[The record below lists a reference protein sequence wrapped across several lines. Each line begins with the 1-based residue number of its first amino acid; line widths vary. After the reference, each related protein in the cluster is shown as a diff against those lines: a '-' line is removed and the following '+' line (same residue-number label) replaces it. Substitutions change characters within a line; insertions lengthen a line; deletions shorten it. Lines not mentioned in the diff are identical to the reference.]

1 MYLIVGL
8 GNPGEK
14 YKKTRHNA
22 GFILLDFLNLPF
34 EKDKYANGFVA
45 KDILDDEEVIF
56 LKPET
61 FMNDSGL
68 SVSFIKEKYEIENE
82 KIMVIYD
89 DLDLPFGQVRISFDR
104 GDGGHNGIKSI
115 VSQIGSKSFVRVRV
129 GIAPSGEDGKAIK
142 PKGGLFTSTSRAV
155 SNFVLKD
162 FSSAD
167 LEKLKNLSP
176 KMEKIIK
183 TFTKEGREKVMNEF
197 N

>member
-1 MYLIVGL
+1 MFLIVGL

-14 YKKTRHNA
+14 YIKTRHNV
-22 GFILLDFLNLPF
+22 GFILFDLLNLSF
-34 EKDKYANGFVA
+34 QKDKYANAFISKEVWDG
-45 KDILDDEEVIF
+45 EEVIF

-61 FMNDSGL
+61 FMNDSGI

-89 DLDLPFGQVRISFDR
+89 DLDLPFGDLRVSFDR

-129 GIAPSGEDGKAIK
+129 GIAPKSEDGKAIK

-162 FSSAD
+162 FSSTD
-167 LEKLKNLSP
+167 LERLKNLSP
-176 KMEKIIK
+176 KIEKIIK
-183 TFTKEGREKVMNEF
+183 TFVKEGREKVMNEF